1 MKIDIDNDSHI
12 ILKEDIDS
20 NTASFSI
27 KVKKEFGG
35 YILMSVN
42 LDSDIIDGLIS
53 ELITVRA
60 KIDSRG

>member
-42 LDSDIIDGLIS
+42 LDSDIIDELIS

-60 KIDSRG
+60 KIDSRR